1 MGFPLYSIS
10 NSIDEVVTSVP
21 MWDRITVLRNRSWRQ
36 LVSTVAP
43 NNAMFRL
50 NNSLVGGITTAFF
63 CIGVSK
69 TQMTSVQ
76 YFIGIQ
82 VKPLPLAPPP
92 CSARS
97 GVLGALSSVK
107 WFQGTIGY
115 IAVTFVLG
123 PARPLHLVSS

>member
-92 CSARS
+92 
-97 GVLGALSSVK
+97 
-107 WFQGTIGY
+107 
-115 IAVTFVLG
+115 AVRAVGFLE
-123 PARPLHLVSS
+123 RFHR